1 MGGRRRRGI
10 VLVTTLVSLV
20 LVIMIVTAVVNI
32 NIGSARLGSRFHER
46 ETALM
51 AAHSGLEYALTR
63 LQEDLTWRGAPRGA
77 DSAWKLIL
85 DGPQVRVYE
94 GNGNVV
100 GFLGRGSDRPSFFRI
115 KFNYEDGSGG
125 LDYLEDSA
133 QEQFISSPYVS
144 VNNLYRSKVLAVYP
158 ANAEGVLEVER
169 YKDRYGT
176 ERLRVSQAEASH
188 FLPPFTCNLIVEGL
202 AGTALRDCQDPSDL
216 ANLNLTSSYQR
227 PSWAVG
233 SLASRKV
240 EVYLRAQTER
250 FEEEVVASA
259 ANYLELYSNSLGVST
274 VDEERSPGLRSLL
287 NAQMDYGDD
296 LEFARGQLFFN
307 DIFRFQ
313 KRERRWGEKF
323 KDSRGEEWESK
334 RDYEEQNLT
343 SLKWDEV
350 PKANEEGQYTLLPS
364 GTYVWEEVRGKNQ
377 LRYYPGYYPPPLGL
391 PPQSMGREFH
401 GQGQAVEVD
410 PKDCILTIKDHVWVS
425 GAGARDGLVVRT
437 RSNLTQSRPII
448 NFQENAQGQAPIL
461 SAQSNL
467 YLEGATIGSGSL
479 TAEGNLAFQGPSLL
493 ESDPQVG
500 VSAYAK
506 GNVSILPIE
515 NATEQVGQAAELES
529 PVMQTLDNWV
539 LEEGPYYKGLV
550 QAADRQFEAELALRA
565 QTFPDPGSQKLA
577 WELYDD
583 WKGRQKLL
591 GHYETAALTLPD
603 NHILQEGQKTYSGL
617 NYEQVTA
624 LQSILNNPK
633 GRYSDIKKLSQY
645 YYGEDNYRFQERVR
659 QGEEP
664 TITLDN
670 LEEVQRYLSPALASE
685 SFRERKS
692 QQLEELL
699 GKYESLKYTDQDLA
713 GVVYA
718 WGNITVGA
726 GRGSN
731 LHLRGALVAYGGDP
745 QHRPQV
751 DGEMNKGSMRLRAQH
766 IELMM
771 DGDYL
776 QQLLDPQ
783 SPDRRLQRTMYAVY

>member
-1 MGGRRRRGI
+1 M
-10 VLVTTLVSLV
+10 
-20 LVIMIVTAVVNI
+20 
-32 NIGSARLGSRFHER
+32 
-46 ETALM
+46 
-51 AAHSGLEYALTR
+51 
-63 LQEDLTWRGAPRGA
+63 
-77 DSAWKLIL
+77 
-85 DGPQVRVYE
+85 
-94 GNGNVV
+94 
-100 GFLGRGSDRPSFFRI
+100 
-115 KFNYEDGSGG
+115 
-125 LDYLEDSA
+125 
-133 QEQFISSPYVS
+133 
-144 VNNLYRSKVLAVYP
+144 
-158 ANAEGVLEVER
+158 
-169 YKDRYGT
+169 
-176 ERLRVSQAEASH
+176 
-188 FLPPFTCNLIVEGL
+188 
-202 AGTALRDCQDPSDL
+202 
-216 ANLNLTSSYQR
+216 
-227 PSWAVG
+227 
-233 SLASRKV
+233 
-240 EVYLRAQTER
+240 
-250 FEEEVVASA
+250 
-259 ANYLELYSNSLGVST
+259 
-274 VDEERSPGLRSLL
+274 
-287 NAQMDYGDD
+287 
-296 LEFARGQLFFN
+296 
-307 DIFRFQ
+307 
-313 KRERRWGEKF
+313 
-323 KDSRGEEWESK
+323 
-334 RDYEEQNLT
+334 
-343 SLKWDEV
+343 
-350 PKANEEGQYTLLPS
+350 
-364 GTYVWEEVRGKNQ
+364 
-377 LRYYPGYYPPPLGL
+377 
-391 PPQSMGREFH
+391 
-401 GQGQAVEVD
+401 
-410 PKDCILTIKDHVWVS
+410 
-425 GAGARDGLVVRT
+425 
-437 RSNLTQSRPII
+437 
-448 NFQENAQGQAPIL
+448 
-461 SAQSNL
+461 
-467 YLEGATIGSGSL
+467 
-479 TAEGNLAFQGPSLL
+479 
-493 ESDPQVG
+493 
-500 VSAYAK
+500 
-506 GNVSILPIE
+506 
-515 NATEQVGQAAELES
+515 
-529 PVMQTLDNWV
+529 
-539 LEEGPYYKGLV
+539 
-550 QAADRQFEAELALRA
+550 
-565 QTFPDPGSQKLA
+565 A

>member
-233 SLASRKV
+233 PLASRKV
-240 EVYLRAQTER
+240 EVY
-250 FEEEVVASA
+250 
-259 ANYLELYSNSLGVST
+259 
-274 VDEERSPGLRSLL
+274 
-287 NAQMDYGDD
+287 
-296 LEFARGQLFFN
+296 
-307 DIFRFQ
+307 
-313 KRERRWGEKF
+313 
-323 KDSRGEEWESK
+323 
-334 RDYEEQNLT
+334 
-343 SLKWDEV
+343 
-350 PKANEEGQYTLLPS
+350 
-364 GTYVWEEVRGKNQ
+364 
-377 LRYYPGYYPPPLGL
+377 
-391 PPQSMGREFH
+391 
-401 GQGQAVEVD
+401 
-410 PKDCILTIKDHVWVS
+410 
-425 GAGARDGLVVRT
+425 
-437 RSNLTQSRPII
+437 
-448 NFQENAQGQAPIL
+448 
-461 SAQSNL
+461 
-467 YLEGATIGSGSL
+467 
-479 TAEGNLAFQGPSLL
+479 
-493 ESDPQVG
+493 
-500 VSAYAK
+500 
-506 GNVSILPIE
+506 
-515 NATEQVGQAAELES
+515 
-529 PVMQTLDNWV
+529 
-539 LEEGPYYKGLV
+539 
-550 QAADRQFEAELALRA
+550 LRA

-633 GRYSDIKKLSQY
+633 GRYSDIKKLSRY